1 MAQFLPGV
9 DLFGLI
15 AELFI
20 LAMEVDLEPRLASV
34 PPGTIVDVV
43 LRPMWIGP
51 NSSLASTSI
60 HGTSVLLDVVLP
72 NTPSATVFQGRVEFR
87 GNRVWICKMP
97 STVVMGHSAI
107 RERDFQYMRETCAGL
122 GAVSTGF
129 AKCGVVTSVYND
141 VNKPFTDWMKR
152 NGKRAIL
159 GDINDI
165 KVVQSMGQA
174 PGMFLSAG
182 ISCQPFSL
190 LGDGRQQHDERSKSF
205 TGTLKAGHLLQAQV
219 ILLECTPAAM
229 TSEWIQANLASFANQ
244 TKFKVH
250 QKILDLHTY
259 WVSKRTR
266 WWCTIS
272 NPALQVQEIP
282 DIPPM
287 IFNPTCLH
295 LFPKMMDITDQDLQ
309 EIELSMHELRM
320 FHGYPFLEKHLVD
333 VMKTLPTATHSWGS
347 QVVACSCGCRGAGFT
362 TQRLEEKGLYGQLLP
377 IGGEVTHGGQQ
388 FRRCRHLHAQEIAL
402 ANGLNPFHVG
412 NHKGS
417 CRLEVA
423 GVGQMASPFQGAWVL
438 SNVLQNIHQHA
449 FPLKNFRA
457 PMDIMQTMAMELLW
471 ARDKLLGISKH
482 TPSNEIFA
490 KAIQQWGQVPAL
502 PAQVPADHIKRDQ
515 EVDKTHA
522 TQTKSCS
529 AAHSMSEAGV
539 GRNFTSDPTSH
550 ALTQMTASDK
560 HSFQQAG
567 TAAFCATEAGVGVQS
582 NAKHD
587 QIEPEP
593 TASEAGWISKLKT
606 KPGLTNSVSANQM
619 QPSHL
624 DAAAICPPEC
634 EPRGQADHAST
645 RAKCP
650 TSGQPSKAADIT
662 RPVHPMNTSVE
673 AAFCASEAGQ
683 VDQALCNGLFPLK
696 SDVVSQAGLMV
707 GSQSEMSPL
716 FVQSIGGD
724 SRSDQAGPAAVCEPN
739 SSSPNCL
746 TNMHVPHTT
755 HELGQETHGKPEG
768 RALPNAHGPS
778 SAHGHRSLPTLF
790 HATPLPRLGCGGP
803 SHDQRTNPSENP
815 KDVGGSTTCTSN
827 QVCQVGPTANA
838 MVGIAAPACG
848 HRDELTRP
856 NTALPSQP
864 LPLPRP
870 GCGGHAVERD
880 HPSTSQVCT

>member
-1 MAQFLPGV
+1 
-9 DLFGLI
+9 
-15 AELFI
+15 
-20 LAMEVDLEPRLASV
+20 MEVDLEPRLASV

-51 NSSLASTSI
+51 NTSLASTSI

-152 NGKRAIL
+152 NGKRVIL

-174 PGMFLSAG
+174 PGMFMSAG

-295 LFPKMMDITDQDLQ
+295 LFPKMMDISDQDLQ
-309 EIELSMHELRM
+309 EIELSIHELRK

-362 TQRLEEKGLYGQLLP
+362 THRLEEKGLYGQLIP
-377 IGGEVTHGGQQ
+377 IGGEVTHEGQQ

-412 NHKGS
+412 NHKG
-417 CRLEVA
+417 LA
-423 GVGQMASPFQGAWVL
+423 DW
-438 SNVLQNIHQHA
+438 
-449 FPLKNFRA
+449 K
-457 PMDIMQTMAMELLW
+457 W
-471 ARDKLLGISKH
+471 
-482 TPSNEIFA
+482 
-490 KAIQQWGQVPAL
+490 QV
-502 PAQVPADHIKRDQ
+502 
-515 EVDKTHA
+515 
-522 TQTKSCS
+522 
-529 AAHSMSEAGV
+529 
-539 GRNFTSDPTSH
+539 
-550 ALTQMTASDK
+550 
-560 HSFQQAG
+560 
-567 TAAFCATEAGVGVQS
+567 
-582 NAKHD
+582 
-587 QIEPEP
+587 
-593 TASEAGWISKLKT
+593 
-606 KPGLTNSVSANQM
+606 
-619 QPSHL
+619 
-624 DAAAICPPEC
+624 
-634 EPRGQADHAST
+634 
-645 RAKCP
+645 
-650 TSGQPSKAADIT
+650 
-662 RPVHPMNTSVE
+662 
-673 AAFCASEAGQ
+673 
-683 VDQALCNGLFPLK
+683 
-696 SDVVSQAGLMV
+696 
-707 GSQSEMSPL
+707 
-716 FVQSIGGD
+716 
-724 SRSDQAGPAAVCEPN
+724 
-739 SSSPNCL
+739 
-746 TNMHVPHTT
+746 
-755 HELGQETHGKPEG
+755 
-768 RALPNAHGPS
+768 
-778 SAHGHRSLPTLF
+778 
-790 HATPLPRLGCGGP
+790 
-803 SHDQRTNPSENP
+803 
-815 KDVGGSTTCTSN
+815 
-827 QVCQVGPTANA
+827 
-838 MVGIAAPACG
+838 
-848 HRDELTRP
+848 
-856 NTALPSQP
+856 
-864 LPLPRP
+864 
-870 GCGGHAVERD
+870 
-880 HPSTSQVCT
+880 